1 MKFQKQQTP
10 WNKGK
15 KLHYPIWNKGKKGIH
30 LSPDTEFKKGS
41 RGFTGKH
48 SEESKLKMSLA
59 SKGRIMSDESR
70 KKISLALKGKT
81 PKNIVAGWNKGM
93 KMPPM
98 SEETRLKY
106 SLVQK
111 ERVKLGLNNL
121 LNGDGAKGWN
131 KGIKLP
137 QITGDKH
144 WNWQGGI
151 SPERQKYM
159 RTLEY
164 KSWRDDIFKKNDYS
178 CQFCKKRG
186 ERIEADH
193 IKPFAWFS
201 DLRFWDDNS
210 VRYIYLLDGS

>member
-151 SPERQKYM
+151 SPERQKNM
-159 RTLEY
+159 IIVVSFAKSVGRELKLITLNLLHGSLIY
-164 KSWRDDIFKKNDYS
+164 VLTFLMA
-178 CQFCKKRG
+178 KRFVLIVING
-186 ERIEADH
+186 KRVWI
-193 IKPFAWFS
+193 
-201 DLRFWDDNS
+201 
-210 VRYIYLLDGS
+210 

>member
-111 ERVKLGLNNL
+111 ERGKLGLNNL
-121 LNGDGAKGWN
+121 LNGDGAKGV
-131 KGIKLP
+131 GRELKL
-137 QITGDKH
+137 ITLNLLHGSL
-144 WNWQGGI
+144 I
-151 SPERQKYM
+151 YVLTFLM
-159 RTLEY
+159 A
-164 KSWRDDIFKKNDYS
+164 
-178 CQFCKKRG
+178 KRFVLIVING
-186 ERIEADH
+186 KRVWI
-193 IKPFAWFS
+193 
-201 DLRFWDDNS
+201 
-210 VRYIYLLDGS
+210 